1 MLSLLSPRT
10 KYWPEVKNKSFYSC
24 VWENGLTPYFGAL
37 KIQKN
42 HLQNRIYWRYA
53 KQTSHHKSRILSI
66 FIPEF
71 YSFVLISPSLCLLPP
86 ESPHSR
92 WRFPHCPSVSQSE
105 ASLPAEW
112 PMREQ
117 ARTWPLIPRVLTPD
131 FWPGSAS
138 SLSPPRLSPF

>member
-1 MLSLLSPRT
+1 M
-10 KYWPEVKNKSFYSC
+10 WQ
-24 VWENGLTPYFGAL
+24 NGLTLYFGAL

-42 HLQNRIYWRYA
+42 HLQNFIYWRYA
-53 KQTSHHKSRILSI
+53 KQTSYYKSRILSI

-92 WRFPHCPSVSQSE
+92 WRFPHCPSLSQSE

-117 ARTWPLIPRVLTPD
+117 AQAWPLIRVCSLLTWVSFIP
-131 FWPGSAS
+131 FPAPP
-138 SLSPPRLSPF
+138 LSILTTHFVPSYPNFFFELIHGLFKH